1 MPIRPELEGVDP
13 LTLNL
18 VRRVCIGDLP
28 TRGAQHFPT
37 RVAIVDG
44 KTELTYT
51 ELEAR
56 ANSAARGLVAA
67 GLTRGG
73 VVAMLVPNSWQFL
86 ITFFGCAKAGLI
98 AMPLNLGLSPEDIAF
113 QLDDAGPDVVVVEAP
128 FLPLLNAALAKTTRT
143 EIREVFVIG
152 ARADAPPAAKT
163 ASFDTLLR
171 NDTSPYEVVVEDR
184 DNLTCLYTSG
194 TTNLPKAVLTCHT
207 AIMMACFSCA
217 LQMRH
222 ERGDNRSVFPIVLP
236 LFHVTALDSLTL
248 PVLLTGGTVV
258 LHRGFD
264 ADALLHTLATYPVT
278 HLMLIPSMW
287 GLFTPRIN
295 ADTPGAQNV
304 KMCIYAM
311 APMSAQRLN
320 DVHTAFP
327 KADVILGSGQT
338 EFTPPNTLQWPSY
351 QITKNG
357 SWGSATATTDA
368 RIMGPDGRL
377 LPRGEEGEIVYRG
390 PQSMSGYGNN
400 EKANTAAFAHGWFHS
415 GDIGYIDDEGVV
427 WFTDRLKDIVKTGGE
442 NVSSVEVE
450 RCILG
455 HEAVLDCAIIGLP
468 DDRWGESVTAIVV
481 AKPGHTVDE
490 ESVRAYA
497 KQHLA
502 GYKVPKRVFVLA
514 EVPKTSTGKLQKHLI
529 REIIAK
535 QNAS

>member
-1 MPIRPELEGVDP
+1 MPIKPELDNVDP

-18 VRRVCIGDLP
+18 VRRVCVGDMT

-44 KTELTYT
+44 KTELTYL

-56 ANSAARGLVAA
+56 ANACARGLAAA

-86 ITFFGCAKAGLI
+86 VTFFGCAKTGLI

-113 QLDDAGPDVVVVEAP
+113 QLDDAGPDIVVVEAP
-128 FLPLLNAALAKTTRT
+128 FLPLLNAALAKTTKT
-143 EIREVFVIG
+143 EIKEVFVID
-152 ARADAPPAAKT
+152 ANADAAPAAKT
-163 ASFDTLLR
+163 KPFDTLLR
-171 NDTSPYEVVVEDR
+171 HDSAPFEVIVEDR
-184 DNLTCLYTSG
+184 DNVTCLYTSG

-207 AIMMACFSCA
+207 AVVMACFSCA

-222 ERGDNRSVFPIVLP
+222 ERGDNKSVFPIVLP

-248 PVLLTGGTVV
+248 PVLMTGGTVL

-264 ADALLHTLATYPVT
+264 ADALLASLANHPVT

-287 GLFTPRIN
+287 GLLTPRIN
-295 ADTPGAQNV
+295 ADTPGAKNV

-311 APMSAQRLN
+311 APMSEQRLK

-327 KADVILGSGQT
+327 NADVVLGSGQT

-357 SWGSATATTDA
+357 SWGSATATTDV
-368 RIMGPDGRL
+368 RIMGPDGTL
-377 LPRGEEGEIVYRG
+377 LPRGQEGEIVYRG

-400 EKANTAAFAHGWFHS
+400 DKANIAAFAHGWFHS
-415 GDIGYIDDEGVV
+415 GDIGYIDEEGVV

-450 RCILG
+450 RCILN
-455 HEAVLDCAIIGLP
+455 HESVLECGIIGVP
-468 DDRWGESVTAIVV
+468 DDRWGEAVTAIIV
-481 AKPGHTVDE
+481 AKPGKTVDQE
-490 ESVRAYA
+490 TIRTHVKA
-497 KQHLA
+497 HLG
-502 GYKVPKRVFVLA
+502 GYKVPKTVHVLA
-514 EVPKTSTGKLQKHLI
+514 EIPKTSTGKVQKHLL

-535 QNAS
+535 KNAS

>member
-1 MPIRPELEGVDP
+1 MPIRPALDAVDS

-28 TRGAQHFPT
+28 TRGAQHFPD

-51 ELEAR
+51 DLEVR
-56 ANSAARGLVAA
+56 SNSAARGLTAA
-67 GLTRGG
+67 GLNRGG

-86 ITFFGCAKAGLI
+86 VTFFGCAKAGLL
-98 AMPLNLGLSPEDIAF
+98 AMPLNLGLSAEDLAF
-113 QLDDAGPDVVVVEAP
+113 QLDDAGPEVVVADAA

-143 EIREVFVIG
+143 DVREVFVIG
-152 ARADAPPAAKT
+152 ADANAAPAAKT
-163 ASFDTLLR
+163 ASFEALLR
-171 NDTSPYEVVVEDR
+171 HDSKPFEVIVDDR

-207 AIMMACFSCA
+207 AIMLACFSCA

-287 GLFTPRIN
+287 GLFTPRID
-295 ADTPGAQNV
+295 ADTPGTANV

-311 APMSAQRLN
+311 APMSEQRLA

-338 EFTPPNTLQWPSY
+338 EFTPPNVLQWPSY
-351 QITKNG
+351 QLTKNA
-357 SWGSATATTDA
+357 SWGSAVATTDV
-368 RIMGPDGRL
+368 RIMGPDGTL
-377 LPRGEEGEIVYRG
+377 LPRGQEGEIVYRG

-400 EKANTAAFAHGWFHS
+400 EKANIDAFAHGWFHS
-415 GDIGYIDDEGVV
+415 GDVGYIDDEGVV
-427 WFTDRLKDIVKTGGE
+427 WFTDRIKDIVKSGGE

-455 HEAVLDCAIIGLP
+455 HESVLECGIIGVP

-481 AKPGHTVDE
+481 ARPGKTVDE
-490 ESVRAYA
+490 ESVREHV

-502 GYKVPKRVFVLA
+502 GYKVPKRVFVLT
-514 EVPKTSTGKLQKHLI
+514 EIPKTSTGKVQKHLL
-529 REIIAK
+529 RDIIAK
-535 QNAS
+535 KTTA